1 MATVVVP
8 PGTVDVSTVDPGS
21 GSDPHAWY
29 FYEGN
34 QTITAGVNFSARA
47 AQTSVFIGR
56 EAPVRFSATWRSGI
70 TSEFRI
76 EATGGL
82 LNIQADDSGTN
93 TIAKLSLLGGMKV
106 VDIGGGT
113 WTAVELTAGECSVA
127 EATTVTGWDQSGGV
141 HTIGYNATGL
151 TTLSNRGGILH
162 CRRGIASASVCYFD
176 GNSQTYFR
184 RAQQV
189 ASPGITATGS
199 NAAFH
204 ICGNA
209 YVKWCGLAMESVYLD
224 SDNAVF
230 DWYDMPAG
238 ATIANVIGSAK
249 AIARIGLRQ
258 GAVNTLRNGGTLT
271 VTALTA
277 KGGRVESVGSPMP
290 LYR

>member
-1 MATVVVP
+1 MAAVVVP
-8 PGTVDVSTVDPGS
+8 PGTPDLSTVDPGS
-21 GSDPHAWY
+21 GTDPHAWY

-34 QTITAGVNFSARA
+34 QTITAGTNFSARA
-47 AQTSVFIGR
+47 AQTSVFIAR
-56 EAPVRFSATWRSGI
+56 EAPVRFSSTWRSGI
-70 TSEFRI
+70 TGEFRI
-76 EATGGL
+76 EAAGGL

-93 TIAKLSLLGGMKV
+93 IIAKLSLLGNMKV

-113 WTAVELTAGECSVA
+113 WTAVELSAGECSIA
-127 EATTVTGWDQSGGV
+127 EGTVVTGWDQSGGS

-151 TTLSNRGGILH
+151 STLNNRNGILH
-162 CRRGIASASVCYFD
+162 CRRLLASDAVCYFD

-189 ASPGITATGS
+189 ASPGITASGS

-204 ICGNA
+204 ICGSA
-209 YVKWCGLAMESVYLD
+209 YVKWCGLAMQAVYLD

-238 ATIANVIGSAK
+238 ATIANVVGSAK
-249 AIARIGLRQ
+249 AIANVGLRQ
-258 GAVNTLRNGGTLT
+258 GSNILRNGGTLT

-277 KGGRVESVGSPMP
+277 KGGRVENINPMP
-290 LYR
+290 FYR